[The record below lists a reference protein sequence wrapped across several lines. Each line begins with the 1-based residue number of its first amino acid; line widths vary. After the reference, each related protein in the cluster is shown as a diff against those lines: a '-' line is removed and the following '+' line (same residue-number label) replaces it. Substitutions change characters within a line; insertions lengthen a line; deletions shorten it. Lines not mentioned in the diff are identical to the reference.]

1 MIVSINISE
10 RSAMTAKL
18 HKRDARIVSIA
29 AEDTATNWIRL
40 AMTAAQA
47 EQLIVRLSDALAG
60 RSDGAA
66 Q

>member
-18 HKRDARIVSIA
+18 HKRDAKIVSIA

-40 AMTAAQA
+40 AMTAGQA
-47 EQLIVRLSDALAG
+47 EQLIVQLGDALAG
-60 RSDGAA
+60 RADGAT

>member
-1 MIVSINISE
+1 
-10 RSAMTAKL
+10 MTAKL

-47 EQLIVRLSDALAG
+47 EQLIVRLGDALAG